1 MTVSPVVIVPEYC
14 TYQSNWSFIVT
25 TAGLMLLALF
35 LLIVRRGIDKT
46 KIQLGANKN
55 PLPKK
60 NENPTTID
68 R

>member
-1 MTVSPVVIVPEYC
+1 
-14 TYQSNWSFIVT
+14 
-25 TAGLMLLALF
+25 MLLALF
-35 LLIVRRGIDKT
+35 LLRVRRGIDKT

>member
-25 TAGLMLLALF
+25 AGLMLLALF
-35 LLIVRRGIDKT
+35 LLRVRRGIDKT